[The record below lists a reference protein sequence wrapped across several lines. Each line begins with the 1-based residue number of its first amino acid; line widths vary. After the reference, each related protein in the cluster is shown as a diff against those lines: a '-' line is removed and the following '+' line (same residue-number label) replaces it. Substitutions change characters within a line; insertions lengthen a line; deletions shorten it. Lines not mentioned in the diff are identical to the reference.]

1 MLGWMRLENRRNL
14 DCRVWI
20 GHQKQHFQHQNM
32 NNITS
37 ELSDIRQ
44 ILAAAWQ
51 TTVDRNRTER
61 ASEACAL

>member
-1 MLGWMRLENRRNL
+1 MRLENRRNL

-51 TTVDRNRTER
+51 TTVDRNGTER